1 VYCGTVSLIRKAAP
15 QAPVVVVKTPSML
28 PLVGILGAV
37 VVLMGVVGV
46 VTFSSTSKAPD
57 EKAADAQPETGT
69 AIAEAPPAA
78 PAEPAPQVEPEE
90 LRALDGFAPVF
101 VDVDGDRKLELVAK
115 VSVSKAGQTTDGF
128 STFDGETGKA
138 ISHIPAPE
146 GGSSTLSVAYGKHL
160 VTAQSSGKLTAFEL
174 ISGKEQWS
182 SMLGE
187 RAEALCE
194 GTAPGE
200 LMVVADTGRHLLV
213 DLTTGR
219 QSVTKKPCQKSLA
232 RASASFDPR
241 DRRDYRAPSDVESI
255 RCGGV
260 RVMGSANYTVPDQCL
275 VRARVNTDAL
285 EGLVGH
291 SLWRV
296 EQDWLVLGVR
306 TPGAYV
312 PMVGRLHAGKLAWK
326 SEVPLENPLEMQEG
340 SSNQVALSNGLVVL
354 SYQRDDGKKSFLTA
368 FDVKDGTRRF
378 TVEMPSSVKAVS
390 AAPERLAVQ
399 AGSELLLLDPAT
411 GKTRVS
417 IGTR

>member
-1 VYCGTVSLIRKAAP
+1 
-15 QAPVVVVKTPSML
+15 M
-28 PLVGILGAV
+28 
-37 VVLMGVVGV
+37 
-46 VTFSSTSKAPD
+46 
-57 EKAADAQPETGT
+57 
-69 AIAEAPPAA
+69 
-78 PAEPAPQVEPEE
+78 
-90 LRALDGFAPVF
+90 F

-115 VSVSKAGQTTDGF
+115 VSVSKAGRATDGF

-138 ISHIPAPE
+138 ISRIAAPE

-160 VTAQSSGKLTAFEL
+160 VTAQSNGKLTAFEL

-187 RAEALCE
+187 RAETLCE

-232 RASASFDPR
+232 VARASFDPR
-241 DRRDYRAPSDVESI
+241 DRRDYRAPGDVESI

-260 RVMGSANYTVPDQCL
+260 RVMGSQNYTVPDQCL

-285 EGLVGH
+285 DGMVGH

-312 PMVGRLHAGKLAWK
+312 PMVGRLRAGKLAWK

-354 SYQRDDGKKSFLTA
+354 AYQRDDGKRSFLTA

-378 TVEMPSSVKAVS
+378 TVDMPATVKAVT
-390 AAPERLAVQ
+390 AAPGRLAVQ
-399 AGSELLLLDPAT
+399 SGSELLLLDPAT